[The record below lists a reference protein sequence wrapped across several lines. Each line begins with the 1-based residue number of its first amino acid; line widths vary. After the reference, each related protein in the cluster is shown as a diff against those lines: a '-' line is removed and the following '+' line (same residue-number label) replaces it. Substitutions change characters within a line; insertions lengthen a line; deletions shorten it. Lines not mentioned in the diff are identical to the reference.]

1 MDRDNYGSSAM
12 CLHGNPALNAD
23 GRTSTTMAL
32 ASILPS
38 QIIPI
43 EVERIRYML
52 HGLCRPGIVLY

>member
-1 MDRDNYGSSAM
+1 M